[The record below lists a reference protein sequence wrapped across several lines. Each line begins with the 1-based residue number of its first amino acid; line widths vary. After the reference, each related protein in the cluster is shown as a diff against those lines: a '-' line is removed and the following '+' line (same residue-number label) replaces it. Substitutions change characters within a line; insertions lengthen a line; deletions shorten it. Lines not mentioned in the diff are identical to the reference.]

1 MMSKVSGSSTS
12 QLSPNDADIRQHL
25 EMLFAQLTEYE
36 DGKIEIAYTAPC
48 SPEVNSAQWF
58 TLDKITEATDFAV
71 TTNLEGSNI
80 YVGPALRSPET
91 APFGRS
97 NDGDYY
103 ASSYVWLDVDR
114 DWVGVKDK
122 IKTSG
127 LAPVFGVLTGTVPE
141 ERRHLYFRLLEPCDN
156 GVTIKVANKAM
167 QDAFG
172 TDGVSNPC
180 RIMRLGGTVNY
191 PHDDK
196 LQRGYTSELTCL
208 EQWNNGKAY
217 DIDALSEL
225 SPQLKQKPTTA
236 AAARP
241 IINTL
246 PDELNKLIKEG
257 VPEGE
262 RSDQFMHAV
271 GWLKSLGWQ
280 ADVIEKRLRS
290 HDDGIAAKYLTGND
304 RLRQQIDVCFDL
316 ATTTLSP
323 AFTEDALASDFVARH
338 SHDLRYVAAWNKWL
352 EWTGQRWQVDDTL
365 KSFDYARMVCRA
377 AASQADKERVVSILS
392 SAKTV
397 AAVEKFAKTDR
408 QIAAT
413 IDQWDT
419 TEHYLNTPGGIVDL
433 LSGKIRENQPTD
445 YCTKITT
452 IAPAPPGSRGDLWE
466 NFLHRVMGGDQELVA
481 FLQRAAGYA
490 LTGLT
495 VEHALFFLYGTGR
508 NGKGV
513 FLNTLTGILGD
524 YASVAPMETFTAS
537 SMAQHPT
544 DLAGLRGA
552 RLVTAQETEEGRQW
566 AEAKIKTLTGGD
578 PITARFMRQDFFTFT
593 PQFKLFIAGNHKP
606 GLRGVDEAM
615 RARLNLVPFTVTIP
629 REERDPHLADKLREE
644 WPAILRWM
652 IDGCLEWQERG
663 LCVPDVVRLAT
674 DEYLDGEDA
683 LSLWLAEC
691 THQSSYQ
698 SETVADLYKSWE
710 DWAKQ
715 AGEHPGSRKQFSQNM
730 QARGYS
736 STRKNKAR
744 TISGI
749 ELIRPNYTE
758 DPRYGS

>member
-1 MMSKVSGSSTS
+1 MIQASNSPVI
-12 QLSPNDADIRQHL
+12 QPSPNPTDVSRHIEILATN
-25 EMLFAQLTEYE
+25 LTEYQ
-36 DGKIEIAYTAPC
+36 DGFIEIAYNNPGH
-48 SPEVNSAQWF
+48 PEVKNAQRF
-58 TLDKITEATDFAV
+58 TTDKVSEATDFAIKV
-71 TTNLEGSNI
+71 NLEGSNI
-80 YVGPALRSPET
+80 YVGPALRSPDT

-97 NDGDYY
+97 NDSDFY
-103 ASSYVWLDVDR
+103 ATSYVWLDIDR
-114 DWVGVKDK
+114 GWVNVKSK
-122 IKTSG
+122 IKEAG
-127 LAPVFGVLTGTVPE
+127 LIPEFGVLTGTVPE
-141 ERRHLYFRLLEPCDN
+141 ERRHLYFKLIEPCDN
-156 GVTIKVANKAM
+156 ASTLKAANKAM
-167 QDAFG
+167 QGAFG
-172 TDGVSNPC
+172 TDSVSNPC
-180 RIMRLGGTVNY
+180 RIMRLAGTVSY
-191 PHDDK
+191 PHNDK
-196 LQRGYTSELTCL
+196 IQRGYMSEIVSL
-208 EQWNNGKAY
+208 EKWNNGGMY

-225 SPQLKQKPTTA
+225 SPHPPQTPSTA
-236 AAARP
+236 AVVQP
-241 IINTL
+241 IINTF
-246 PDELNKLIKEG
+246 PDELNNLIQCG
-257 VPEGE
+257 VPVGD
-262 RSDQFMHAV
+262 RSDQFMHTV
-271 GWLKSLGWQ
+271 GWLKNMGWQ
-280 ADVIEKRLRS
+280 PDAIETRLRS
-290 HDDGIAAKYLTGND
+290 HPQGIAEKYLTGND
-304 RLRQQIDVCFDL
+304 RLRQQVDVCYDL
-316 ATTTLSP
+316 ATTSITP
-323 AFTEDALASDFVARH
+323 AFTEDALASNFVARH
-338 SHDLRYVAAWNKWL
+338 SHDLRYVASWNKWL
-352 EWTGQRWQVDDTL
+352 EWSGQRWQIDDTM
-365 KSFDYARMVCRA
+365 KSFDYARIVCREA
-377 AASQADKERVVSILS
+377 ACHADKERVVNILS

-419 TEHYLNTPGGIVDL
+419 AEHYLNTPNGLVDL
-433 LSGKIRENQPTD
+433 TSNQTRANQPTD

-452 IAPAPPGSRGDLWE
+452 VAPAPPGSRGVLWDQ
-466 NFLHRVMGGDQELVA
+466 FLHRVMGGDQELVS

-537 SMAQHPT
+537 NMAQHPT
-544 DLAGLRGA
+544 DLASLRGA

-566 AEAKIKTLTGGD
+566 AEAKIKALTGGD

-615 RARLNLVPFTVTIP
+615 RARLNLIPFTVTIP
-629 REERDPHLADKLREE
+629 REERDPHLVDKLRDE

-652 IDGCLEWQERG
+652 IDGCLDWQERG

-683 LSLWLAEC
+683 LSLWLSEC
-691 THQSSYQ
+691 THQLSYQ

-749 ELIRPNYTE
+749 ELVRPNYTD
-758 DPRYGS
+758 DPR